1 MLAGLATMTAIKDE
15 TVTAAETEAF
25 IEKCGLLKNN
35 IRWSL
40 DNLFKLIP
48 ISKKGLVFSGSGI
61 ASLFHGEKPKDYDLW
76 PRDSEALKD
85 LQWAL
90 DHTDDQ
96 TFKNLLTSKQDTAY
110 SDAFT
115 KSGGAI
121 KTNNAWTLANG
132 LQFVTMGT
140 YADCRASF
148 DYVHCLPY
156 YDIDSDKLHISFAQW
171 RAIRDKSL
179 IPTGYTTPK
188 KFRTDKFRERG
199 WK

>member
-1 MLAGLATMTAIKDE
+1 MLAGHAPTIATKDE

-25 IEKCGLLKNN
+25 KEKCGLLKNN

-48 ISKKGLVFSGSGI
+48 ISKQGLVFSGSGI
-61 ASLFHGEKPKDYDLW
+61 ASLFHGERPKDYDLW
-76 PRDSEALKD
+76 PKDSQSLKD
-85 LQWAL
+85 LEWAL
-90 DHTDDQ
+90 ERTDEQ
-96 TFKNLLTSKQDTAY
+96 TFRHLLTSKHDSAY
-110 SDAFT
+110 GEVF
-115 KSGGAI
+115 KERGGVI
-121 KTNNAWTLANG
+121 TTNNAWTLANG
-132 LQFVTMGT
+132 LQFVIMGT

-156 YDIDSDKLHISFAQW
+156 YDFDSDKLHISFAQW